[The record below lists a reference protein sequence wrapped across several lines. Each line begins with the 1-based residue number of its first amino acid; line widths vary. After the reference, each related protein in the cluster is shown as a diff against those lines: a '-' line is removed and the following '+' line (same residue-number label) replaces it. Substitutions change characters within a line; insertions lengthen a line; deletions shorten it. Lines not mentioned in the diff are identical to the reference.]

1 MVLFPS
7 SLCHCLWIPPL
18 YMQER
23 GLLLFCLRLPNDSVS
38 ARETINRTR
47 YWKDEWN
54 RYLIVMYNICA
65 WRSPRSFPWKFF
77 LSEKTFTVS
86 HVTSCTRN
94 RAAFYNTPQQGP
106 CQWRQILKVLH
117 FHFHFQQQLV
127 FMFDF
132 VVFQQLKIVFYE
144 WGSLNYVVL
153 AIQFDLYILFEDIMS
168 DFAAQRSKRVKV
180 TVKIIGN

>member
-65 WRSPRSFPWKFF
+65 WRSPSSFPWKFF
-77 LSEKTFTVS
+77 CPRKL
-86 HVTSCTRN
+86 
-94 RAAFYNTPQQGP
+94 
-106 CQWRQILKVLH
+106 L
-117 FHFHFQQQLV
+117 QLV
-127 FMFDF
+127 MLLHVRETGPLSTIRHSKAHVNDGKFWR
-132 VVFQQLKIVFYE
+132 FYISIFIFNSS
-144 WGSLNYVVL
+144 WLSCLISLY
-153 AIQFDLYILFEDIMS
+153 FS
-168 DFAAQRSKRVKV
+168 S
-180 TVKIIGN
+180 